1 MNDLQKQGL
10 NQQLSTSP
18 SPIDSNRSSLQT
30 IDPAQSNIS
39 ARASASVLSQG
50 DGLKGEYYDN
60 IDFTNLKQTRTDAT
74 VNFNWGGVSPD
85 PSIGADTFSVRWTG
99 QVEAKYSET
108 YNFYT
113 TADDG
118 VRLWVNGQQ
127 IINKFV
133 NQSATEHSGAIALVA
148 GQKYEIKLEYYENQY
163 AAVSQLAWSSSS
175 QTKEIIPQSQLY
187 SNVNIPT
194 PGNGNGLKGEYY
206 DNIDFTNLKQT
217 RTDATVNFNWGGV
230 SPDPSIGADTFS
242 VRWTGQVQAKY
253 SETYN
258 FYTTSDDGV
267 RLWVNGQQIINK
279 FVNQSA
285 TEYSGAIALVAGQKY
300 EIKLEYYENQY
311 AAVSQ
316 LAWSSS
322 SQTKEIIPQSQLYS
336 NVNTPTPTPGNG
348 KGLKGEYYDN
358 IDFTNLKQTR
368 TDATVNFNWG
378 GGSPDPSIGADT
390 FSVRWTGQVQ
400 AKYSET
406 YNFYTTSDDG
416 VRLWVNGQQIINKFV
431 NQSATEYSGAIALVA
446 GQKYEIKLEYYENQ
460 YAAVSQLAW
469 SSSSQTKEIIP
480 QSQLYSPVLQPTITL
495 GSSSTI
501 VNEGDGT
508 VTLTV
513 LRSGDLSGTSSIK
526 YATQSG
532 TAKVGDDYGNGGEEV
547 EGTLTFAPGETSKQV
562 AIRIV
567 NDNIIETDKAFS
579 FLIDQPEGAT
589 LGTQRTLGITIQD
602 NDGQS
607 LSFTQP
613 QVNENIGNAT
623 IKVTRANG
631 SGTASVNYTTVDGTA
646 KAGSDYQAISG
657 TLTFAIGETSKNIL
671 IAIKDDT
678 IQEADEAFTL
688 KFSNA
693 VGMVLPSNPAATI
706 TIFGNDS
713 SFNKNTLVSGL
724 DQPTEFDWSADN
736 KLMFIAQK
744 DGIVKVF
751 NTVTNTLEA
760 KPFIDISSEVNNVSD
775 RGLLGMA
782 VHPDFGKSA
791 NGNNYVYLL
800 FTYDP
805 VETNVNNPKN
815 NPNSNLDNPDSG
827 GNRAARLVRVKADPN
842 TGYKTAIAGSQVIL
856 LGKNSTWDNISRP
869 DTDSTSVNLTDE
881 TKNAGPSGIKNKT
894 TGQLFANVQDYLN
907 AIKNNNITNVQDF
920 IATDSSTHSVG
931 SVRFGNDGT
940 LFVSLGDATS
950 YNRADPRAV
959 RVQDI
964 DNLSGKILN
973 IDAITGQGLSTN
985 PYYNGDPNSN
995 RSKVYNSG
1003 VRNAF
1008 RIAINQESNIPFIGD
1023 VGWYSWEEVNTGGPG
1038 KNFGWPYFEGGYD
1051 SNGNLVNLKQF
1062 VYSQLDSA
1070 AEFYNTAGKTAT
1082 PPIYAYDHSN
1092 GATSIIVGDFY
1103 TGGGFNNALFIGNP
1117 TKGTI
1122 TALTL
1127 DNQGKVASTTQFAST
1142 GGAPVDIRAGDDGK
1156 LYYVDL
1162 ALGKIDSWE
1171 PV

>member
-1 MNDLQKQGL
+1 
-10 NQQLSTSP
+10 
-18 SPIDSNRSSLQT
+18 
-30 IDPAQSNIS
+30 
-39 ARASASVLSQG
+39 
-50 DGLKGEYYDN
+50 
-60 IDFTNLKQTRTDAT
+60 
-74 VNFNWGGVSPD
+74 
-85 PSIGADTFSVRWTG
+85 
-99 QVEAKYSET
+99 
-108 YNFYT
+108 
-113 TADDG
+113 
-118 VRLWVNGQQ
+118 
-127 IINKFV
+127 
-133 NQSATEHSGAIALVA
+133 
-148 GQKYEIKLEYYENQY
+148 
-163 AAVSQLAWSSSS
+163 
-175 QTKEIIPQSQLY
+175 
-187 SNVNIPT
+187 
-194 PGNGNGLKGEYY
+194 
-206 DNIDFTNLKQT
+206 NIDFTNLKQT

-311 AAVSQ
+311 S
-316 LAWSSS
+316 
-322 SQTKEIIPQSQLYS
+322 
-336 NVNTPTPTPGNG
+336 
-348 KGLKGEYYDN
+348 
-358 IDFTNLKQTR
+358 
-368 TDATVNFNWG
+368 
-378 GGSPDPSIGADT
+378 
-390 FSVRWTGQVQ
+390 
-400 AKYSET
+400 
-406 YNFYTTSDDG
+406 
-416 VRLWVNGQQIINKFV
+416 
-431 NQSATEYSGAIALVA
+431 
-446 GQKYEIKLEYYENQ
+446 
-460 YAAVSQLAW
+460 AVSQLAW

-480 QSQLYSPVLQPTITL
+480 QSQLYSPALQPTITL

-613 QVNENIGNAT
+613 QVNENVGNAT

-631 SGTASVNYTTVDGTA
+631 SGAASVNYTTVDGTA

-760 KPFIDISSEVNNVSD
+760 KPFIDISSEVNNISD

-805 VETNVNNPKN
+805 VETNPNNPKN
-815 NPNSNLDNPDSG
+815 NPNSNLDNPDRG

-869 DTDSTSVNLTDE
+869 DTDSTAVNITDE

-964 DNLSGKILN
+964 DNLSGKILH

>member
-74 VNFNWGGVSPD
+74 VNFNWGGGSPD

-133 NQSATEHSGAIALVA
+133 NQSATEH
-148 GQKYEIKLEYYENQY
+148 
-163 AAVSQLAWSSSS
+163 
-175 QTKEIIPQSQLY
+175 
-187 SNVNIPT
+187 
-194 PGNGNGLKGEYY
+194 
-206 DNIDFTNLKQT
+206 
-217 RTDATVNFNWGGV
+217 
-230 SPDPSIGADTFS
+230 
-242 VRWTGQVQAKY
+242 
-253 SETYN
+253 
-258 FYTTSDDGV
+258 
-267 RLWVNGQQIINK
+267 
-279 FVNQSA
+279 
-285 TEYSGAIALVAGQKY
+285 
-300 EIKLEYYENQY
+300 
-311 AAVSQ
+311 
-316 LAWSSS
+316 
-322 SQTKEIIPQSQLYS
+322 
-336 NVNTPTPTPGNG
+336 
-348 KGLKGEYYDN
+348 
-358 IDFTNLKQTR
+358 
-368 TDATVNFNWG
+368 
-378 GGSPDPSIGADT
+378 
-390 FSVRWTGQVQ
+390 
-400 AKYSET
+400 
-406 YNFYTTSDDG
+406 
-416 VRLWVNGQQIINKFV
+416 
-431 NQSATEYSGAIALVA
+431 SGAIALVA